1 MLVHS
6 EIEEILIMAS
16 SLVSLSNELASLVE
30 SSAAPVVAVHG
41 RPRFNSSGVHWSP
54 GVVVT
59 AEHTIRHDE
68 DIFVATGAGDK
79 LPAEVAGRDPGTDLA
94 VLRVKDLTIPTA
106 SKSDSGQRPGN
117 LIVAI
122 GRNRDSANAGVGV
135 ISSLGGPSQ
144 TWRGGKLD
152 QVIRLDLALHPVAS
166 GGAVVNPSGQLIGIA
181 TPILSRAAVFAVPN
195 ATVERV
201 VQALL
206 AHGRLPQGY
215 LGAGLQPI
223 RLPEHLIKSLGLPV
237 AGGLMTI
244 SVDQS
249 APAGKAGLMIGDV
262 LLELNGQFVDR
273 PEAVR
278 PLLSESIGK
287 TISARIM
294 RGGKLL
300 NLEIAV
306 AERQG
311 RN

>member
-1 MLVHS
+1 
-6 EIEEILIMAS
+6 MATT
-16 SLVSLSNELASLVE
+16 LVSLSNELASLVE
-30 SSAAPVVAVHG
+30 SSAAPVVAVDA
-41 RPRFNSSGVHWSP
+41 RPRFNSSGFHWSP

-59 AEHTIRHDE
+59 AEHTIRHDH
-68 DIFVATGAGDK
+68 DISVTTGAGDK

-94 VLRVKDLTIPTA
+94 VLRVKDLTIPVAARLEA
-106 SKSDSGQRPGN
+106 SGLRAGN

-122 GRNRDSANAGVGV
+122 GRNKDSANAGVGV

-166 GGAVVNPSGQLIGIA
+166 GGAVVDATGKLIGIA
-181 TPILSRAAVFAVPN
+181 TPVLSRVAVFAVPN

-223 RLPEHLIKSLGLPV
+223 PLPEHLTESLGLAV
-237 AGGLMTI
+237 TGGLMTV
-244 SVDQS
+244 SVDRD
-249 APAGKAGLMIGDV
+249 APAGKAGLTIGDV
-262 LLELNGQFVDR
+262 LLELNGHFVDR
-273 PEAVR
+273 TEAVR
-278 PLLSESIGK
+278 PLLAESVGK
-287 TISARIM
+287 TIPARIL
-294 RGGKLL
+294 RGGKLVT
-300 NLEIAV
+300 LEIAV

-311 RN
+311 RS

>member
-1 MLVHS
+1 
-6 EIEEILIMAS
+6 MAS

-54 GVVVT
+54 GIVVT
-59 AEHTIRHDE
+59 AEHTLRHDD
-68 DIFVATGAGDK
+68 DIVVRTGAGDE
-79 LPAEVAGRDPGTDLA
+79 LRAEIAGRDPGTDLA
-94 VLRVKDLTIPTA
+94 VLRIKDLTIPTA
-106 SKSDSGQRPGN
+106 PKSEDSRHRPGN
-117 LIVAI
+117 LIVAV
-122 GRNRDSANAGVGV
+122 GRNKNSANAALGV
-135 ISSLGGPSQ
+135 ISSLGAASQ

-152 QVIRLDLALHPVAS
+152 QVIRLDIALHPVAS
-166 GGAVVNPSGQLIGIA
+166 GGAVVDSSGKLIGIA

-195 ATVERV
+195 TTVERV

-223 RLPEHLIKSLGLPV
+223 RLPEHLTKGLGL
-237 AGGLMTI
+237 AIGGGLMTV
-244 SVDQS
+244 SVDQN

-262 LLELNGQFVDR
+262 LFELNNQFVDR

-278 PLLSESIGK
+278 PLLAESVGK
-287 TISARIM
+287 TISARIL
-294 RGGKLL
+294 RGGKLV

-306 AERQG
+306 AERPG

>member
-1 MLVHS
+1 
-6 EIEEILIMAS
+6 MAS

-59 AEHTIRHDE
+59 AEHTLRHDD
-68 DIFVATGAGDK
+68 DIVVETGAGGK
-79 LPAEVAGRDPGTDLA
+79 LPAEVAGRDAGTDLA

-106 SKSDSGQRPGN
+106 PKAEASEHRPGS
-117 LIVAI
+117 LIVAV
-122 GRNRDSANAGVGV
+122 GRNKDSANAALGV

-144 TWRGGKLD
+144 T
-152 QVIRLDLALHPVAS
+152 VIRLDLALHPVAS
-166 GGAVVNPSGQLIGIA
+166 GAAVVDASGKVIGIA
-181 TPILSRAAVFAVPN
+181 TPVLSRASVFAVPN

-223 RLPEHLIKSLGLPV
+223 RLPEHLTKSVGLTV
-237 AGGLMTI
+237 TGGLMTV
-244 SVDQS
+244 SVDQD
-249 APAGKAGLMIGDV
+249 APAGKAGLTIGDV
-262 LLELNGQFVDR
+262 LLELNGQFVER
-273 PEAVR
+273 PETVR
-278 PLLSESIGK
+278 PLLAESVGK
-287 TISARIM
+287 TVPARIL
-294 RGGKLL
+294 RGGKLV

-306 AERQG
+306 AERPG
-311 RN
+311 RK